1 MFFSIDF
8 KEFSVIDVEIFNKAI
23 SIKKIEKITVD
34 SNIPE
39 KPEIKQ
45 IVDSYLDDVN
55 KSLDEVLGRVNTD
68 LDGRTKMVRSQETNL
83 GNFLC
88 DIILNS
94 VAADCALLNGGSLR
108 SDAIHAA
115 GDFTKRD
122 LRNILPYNSELIVV
136 KITGDQLHQLLE
148 NCVAK
153 YESLGG
159 SILFNCAFCLNKK

>member
-1 MFFSIDF
+1 M
-8 KEFSVIDVEIFNKAI
+8 SV
-23 SIKKIEKITVD
+23 KKIQKITVD

-45 IVDSYLDDVN
+45 IVDAYLDDVN
-55 KSLDEVLGRVNTD
+55 KSLDEVLGIVNTD

-83 GNFLC
+83 GNLLC
-88 DIILNS
+88 DVILNQ

-108 SDAIHAA
+108 SDAIHPA
-115 GDFTKRD
+115 GNFTKRD

-159 SILFNCAFCLNKK
+159 SIPFILLFLV